1 MSPPR
6 SGRGA
11 SSTGRQAAVRATRP
25 AGGGRV
31 LVQKPQSDVYVALL
45 AVALG
50 AMVLACLLLLLV
62 WWRYD
67 FKTKVSALPPPAST
81 ALTALS

>member
-1 MSPPR
+1 
-6 SGRGA
+6 
-11 SSTGRQAAVRATRP
+11 
-25 AGGGRV
+25 V

-67 FKTKVSALPPPAST
+67 FKTKAEARLDQPHAAFAAVLEQPAAYPRAT
-81 ALTALS
+81 VLL